1 MRALRAA
8 QARRV
13 TQYVVPVVFP
23 RINPLNL
30 RLLHSRLHSLLSWY
44 VLVFRFEGRRTGRRY
59 EVPATYRRA
68 PDGALEVLT
77 STRRGWW
84 RNLDG
89 NAGVTILYRGQLRS
103 VRVEVVRTDGS
114 APAGERE
121 EAIRRALASRDPILR
136 AVMPAPVGGDG
147 SVAYLARR
155 GRPVARWGRGWEN

>member
-1 MRALRAA
+1 MRALRTA

-30 RLLHSRLHSLLSWY
+30 RLLHSRLHPLLSWY

-59 EVPATYRRA
+59 EVPATYRYA
-68 PDGALEVLT
+68 PDGALEALT

-89 NAGVTILYRGQLRS
+89 NAGVTILYRGQLHS

-114 APAGERE
+114 APAGEHE
-121 EAIRRALASRDPILR
+121 EAIRRALASRDLILR
-136 AVMPAPVGGDG
+136 AVMPAPVEETVLLRIWPGEA
-147 SVAYLARR
+147 V
-155 GRPVARWGRGWEN
+155 P

>member
-1 MRALRAA
+1 MARLVRFGGGFRLIRALRSA

-30 RLLHSRLHSLLSWY
+30 RLLHSRLHPLLSWY
-44 VLVFRFEGRRTGRRY
+44 VLVFCFEGRRTGRQY

-84 RNLDG
+84 QNLDG
-89 NAGVTILYRGQLRS
+89 NAGVTILYRG
-103 VRVEVVRTDGS
+103 
-114 APAGERE
+114 
-121 EAIRRALASRDPILR
+121 AIAL
-136 AVMPAPVGGDG
+136 G
-147 SVAYLARR
+147 ARR
-155 GRPVARWGRGWEN
+155 GGAYRRRGPCRSAREGDTAGVGVA